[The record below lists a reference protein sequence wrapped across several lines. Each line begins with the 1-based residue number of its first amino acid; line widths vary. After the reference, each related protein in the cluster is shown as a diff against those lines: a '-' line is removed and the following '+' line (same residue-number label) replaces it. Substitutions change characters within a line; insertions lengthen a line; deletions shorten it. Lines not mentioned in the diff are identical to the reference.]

1 MLMILFVLLQLFI
14 EHVEFI
20 CQVEYNAS
28 S

>member
-28 S
+28 